1 LQWSLPHASIVHL
14 TEEFLQL
21 ELLSTHGPDSVSY
34 GRGLHCR
41 QQRSQPPR
49 LLLRV
54 PIRDESDILLICPAY
69 ATWLSSA
76 RGMSSKRTVL
86 RLFYRA
92 HFLRRGDRLS
102 ISPFRARAARPCTL
116 IEGSARIPY
125 IQFPLLFNIS
135 PHQWARRLSLPL
147 GYGVTRCRPWLS
159 LMVRNGVSTKSRYGS
174 KDERGHWELFQ

>member
-1 LQWSLPHASIVHL
+1 M
-14 TEEFLQL
+14 
-21 ELLSTHGPDSVSY
+21 LSTHGPDSVSY
-34 GRGLHCR
+34 GRGSHCR
-41 QQRSQPPR
+41 QQESRPPR

-69 ATWLSSA
+69 ATLWPSA

-102 ISPFRARAARPCTL
+102 ISPFWGSSRQTL
-116 IEGSARIPY
+116 HADRGKRTYPLHPIPIT
-125 IQFPLLFNIS
+125 IQHIASLE
-135 PHQWARRLSLPL
+135 ARRLSLPL
-147 GYGVTRCRPWLS
+147 GYGVTRYRPWLS

-174 KDERGHWELFQ
+174 KDERGY